1 MSHESVSS
9 VRSRALFVFILT
21 FHMCVIC
28 YAVFVQQVKGDELRN
43 RGVRQGAEK
52 QEINGKRGAIM
63 DIQGRKLAMDIRT
76 FSIYAV
82 PVDIK
87 DKSASAYKIA
97 PVLGLSSRDTLSKI
111 SNKKN
116 FVWIKRFASEEE
128 AQRIRNLKIHGVG
141 MLPEMGRVYPKG
153 ESAAAIVGIKGTDS
167 GMEGI
172 EYSLEDWLKGEPG
185 YVVLKKDAT
194 GRTVPFSVKKRVSP
208 RIGSDAYLTID
219 MTIQYFAEAALK
231 QTIVDH
237 NAKAGSVIVMRP
249 KTGEILAMAGY
260 PSYDPNNFRNYDQLQ
275 FRNRPIWKVF
285 EPGSVLKPIV
295 ASMAID
301 AGIVDPFKDTFY
313 CEPSMVIDRR
323 RIGEHDSKGLP
334 AHKSVTEI
342 IAKSYNTG
350 SAKIALKLGDDRLAE
365 YLDLYNFGRKYD
377 GLLLGGQ
384 EKGLLPQDKHWKDI
398 KVATIGYGQ
407 GIGTTALQV
416 AVAFSALANGGVIYD
431 PAIVDSIVSSKGKEL
446 FKFEPRPVRRAVS
459 KETARVMR
467 YMMHQVVEN
476 GTGDK
481 AKVPGYTVAGKT
493 GTAKVPG
500 PNGYEAGKYISSFVG
515 FAPVEDPEL
524 LVMVVVEYP
533 WPNYYA
539 GDVAAPAFSEIMR
552 KSLWHL
558 NVPPSPEDGKS
569 AGY

>member
-1 MSHESVSS
+1 MSHESQSGA
-9 VRSRALFVFILT
+9 RSKVLFMFILT
-21 FHMCVIC
+21 FHICVIS

-52 QEINGKRGAIM
+52 QELNGKRGTIM
-63 DIQGRKLAMDIRT
+63 DITGRKLAMDVRK
-76 FSIYAV
+76 FSVYAV
-82 PVDIK
+82 PGDIENK
-87 DKSASAYKIA
+87 NDAASKVGAI
-97 PVLGLSSRDTLSKI
+97 LGI
-111 SNKKN
+111 SNRDITHKITTKKN
-116 FVWIKRFASEEE
+116 FVWIQRFIGEE
-128 AQRIRNLKIHGVG
+128 AAAKIKKLKLHGIG
-141 MLPEMGRVYPKG
+141 LLPEMGRVYPKG

-208 RIGSDAYLTID
+208 RIGSDVYLTID
-219 MTIQYFAEAALK
+219 MTVQYFAEAALEK
-231 QTIVDH
+231 TILDH
-237 NAKAGSVIVMRP
+237 NAKAGSVVVLKP

-260 PSYDPNNFRNYDQLQ
+260 PSFDPNRFRDYNQVE

-285 EPGSVLKPIV
+285 EPGSVFKPIIT
-295 ASMAID
+295 SMAIE
-301 AGIVDPFKDTFY
+301 AGIIDPFKETFY
-313 CEPSMVIDRR
+313 CEPYLVINGR
-323 RIGEHDSKGLP
+323 RIGEHDAKGLP
-334 AHKSVTEI
+334 ANKTVTEI

-350 SAKIALKLGDDRLAE
+350 AARIALKIGDKRLEE
-365 YLDLYNFGRKYD
+365 YLGVFNFGRKYD
-377 GLLLGGQ
+377 GLLLSGQ
-384 EKGLLPQDKHWKDI
+384 EKGLLPQDKNWKDI

-431 PAIVDSIVSSKGKEL
+431 PAIVSKIVSSRDKEL
-446 FKFEPRPVRRAVS
+446 YKFEPRPVRRVVS

-481 AKVPGYTVAGKT
+481 AKVEGYTVAGKT

-500 PNGYEAGKYISSFVG
+500 PNGYQSGKYISSFVG
-515 FAPVEDPEL
+515 FAPVEDPEV

-552 KSLWHL
+552 KTLWHL
-558 NVPPSPEDGKS
+558 NVPPSPEGTDS
-569 AGY
+569 TAY